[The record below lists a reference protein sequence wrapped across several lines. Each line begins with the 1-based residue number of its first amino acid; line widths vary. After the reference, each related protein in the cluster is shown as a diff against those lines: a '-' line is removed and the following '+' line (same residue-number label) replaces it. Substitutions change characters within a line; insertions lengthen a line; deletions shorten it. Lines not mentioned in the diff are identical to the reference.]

1 MSFKCNETIEQFQ
14 TNPDASLSVSGEAN
28 VLKIVRCGVR
38 VQVTVPVDV
47 LEWFA
52 DAFEEDAPI
61 VEDWWDY
68 EGYDKT
74 TREELAR
81 LMSSDIENFVSGLL
95 TRNIRLATRPETR
108 MDKFASKL
116 KLLLGKQSVGRV
128 ILEWEIDRVWQQA
141 LPFC

>member
-74 TREELAR
+74 TREELA
-81 LMSSDIENFVSGLL
+81 
-95 TRNIRLATRPETR
+95 
-108 MDKFASKL
+108 
-116 KLLLGKQSVGRV
+116 
-128 ILEWEIDRVWQQA
+128 A
-141 LPFC
+141 LCHPTLRISYPAF